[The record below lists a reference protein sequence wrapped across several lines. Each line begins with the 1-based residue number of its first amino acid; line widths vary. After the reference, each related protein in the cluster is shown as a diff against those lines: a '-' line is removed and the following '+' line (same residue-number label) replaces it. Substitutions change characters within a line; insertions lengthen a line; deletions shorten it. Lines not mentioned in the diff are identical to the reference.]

1 MANQFFAVVFPLDPV
16 MATILP
22 EKFFAT
28 KLEILCRA
36 SLLFFTFNIIGEKEK
51 AVDLSQYLLPSLA
64 IHSNL
69 LEPFL
74 KELEKKN
81 ELDYWIQQNSSQLK
95 KLDKNTKQSLDAL
108 LVKVREKIPT

>member
-1 MANQFFAVVFPLDPV
+1 MDYKSFVHAYKY
-16 MATILP
+16 ILQA
-22 EKFFAT
+22 KHWLTGDLIFIK
-28 KLEILCRA
+28 KL
-36 SLLFFTFNIIGEKEK
+36 SLFLLEIGEKEK

-64 IHSNL
+64 IHSIL